1 MEDGSRVW
9 MINLSRGWI
18 FDNLSYVGR
27 TIIIYSLIS
36 FYANVVIILEIL
48 GDDINY
54 VRIYLNRLWRYFDY
68 KVYTKVLDALL
79 YLNFLFFFSPY
90 NCVTKCSPETR
101 KNVRNNLTP
110 L

>member
-27 TIIIYSLIS
+27 SIIYSRKRSFLIS
-36 FYANVVIILEIL
+36 KTLFSILGESL

-54 VRIYLNRLWRYFDY
+54 VRIYLNRLWRYFD
-68 KVYTKVLDALL
+68 
-79 YLNFLFFFSPY
+79 
-90 NCVTKCSPETR
+90 
-101 KNVRNNLTP
+101 
-110 L
+110 